1 MTQTMIISRNN
12 VKLKEKKN
20 ETHNVMLDKG
30 LLLNASHNIL
40 FTESLRGKNGNV
52 FAEMLLHSLAIH
64 NGFTDI
70 TFFYDIYLTCN
81 TFSPFHC
88 NTNSVF
94 QTIVMDV
101 TLTSFS

>member
-20 ETHNVMLDKG
+20 ETMMLDKG

-64 NGFTDI
+64 NGFTHI
-70 TFFYDIYLTCN
+70 FFMTFTLPATPFLHSIAILT
-81 TFSPFHC
+81 
-88 NTNSVF
+88 VF
-94 QTIVMDV
+94 FKQ
-101 TLTSFS
+101 